1 LIINWLWGIKKSNL
15 KLAGFA
21 GPIQKQSLLLLFFI
35 FFLPRKAGFRNAFCV
50 TQLDKKPK
58 NSLRTP
64 KAFQENPN
72 GLPACNAPSADFHP
86 PRAGKVSSTNEG
98 RICDR
103 ERLESV

>member
-1 LIINWLWGIKKSNL
+1 MH
-15 KLAGFA
+15 AGFA

-35 FFLPRKAGFRNAFCV
+35 FFLLDQKERKN
-50 TQLDKKPK
+50 
-58 NSLRTP
+58 
-64 KAFQENPN
+64 QENPN

-86 PRAGKVSSTNEG
+86 PRAGKVSSINED